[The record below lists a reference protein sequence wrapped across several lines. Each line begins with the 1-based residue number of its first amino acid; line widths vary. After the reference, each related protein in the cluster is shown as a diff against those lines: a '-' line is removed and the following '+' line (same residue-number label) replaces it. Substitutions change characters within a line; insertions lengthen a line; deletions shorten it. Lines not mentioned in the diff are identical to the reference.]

1 MSPGDTFLK
10 KVIWEGS
17 EIIVLVTMIIL
28 ILFLLDCIY
37 IGLFKGAKRA
47 DIIMAKLAKEELRK

>member
-1 MSPGDTFLK
+1 M
-10 KVIWEGS
+10 
-17 EIIVLVTMIIL
+17 LVTMIIL

-37 IGLFKGAKRA
+37 IELFKGAKRA

>member
-1 MSPGDTFLK
+1 M
-10 KVIWEGS
+10 
-17 EIIVLVTMIIL
+17 LVAMIIL

>member
-1 MSPGDTFLK
+1 MDYFSLRRENYHNK
-10 KVIWEGS
+10 IK
-17 EIIVLVTMIIL
+17 VLVTMIIL

-37 IGLFKGAKRA
+37 IELFKGAKRA